1 MDSLLSVSRSIDWL
15 IDLLV
20 LFSLIFQ
27 DNTLDKIGSSVGVL
41 KDMSQK
47 IGSEITEHMVIM
59 DDLGNSM
66 ERTDTAMGAV
76 MKKLNKV
83 SKMADDKTQWT
94 VLIGL
99 VFVLFI
105 VILLFFVL

>member
-1 MDSLLSVSRSIDWL
+1 
-15 IDLLV
+15 
-20 LFSLIFQ
+20 
-27 DNTLDKIGSSVGVL
+27 
-41 KDMSQK
+41 
-47 IGSEITEHMVIM
+47 
-59 DDLGNSM
+59 M